1 MRAQAFIP
9 AGLVLCTALSA
20 HAVQGAKPQAQK
32 VVWDGE
38 WTLQRSGDESLE
50 ALVNAHLKD
59 ENFAMRLFWK
69 RKILAACPEFTKLDL
84 LSGDG
89 LSITMGK
96 ERPIDTP
103 GDGST
108 ADWKRS
114 DDEAFKASFRRE
126 GSTLIQTLQGD
137 GYTVTYVYSMRKDGE
152 SLALQVTYSHPK
164 LANPFTWKRVFR
176 RSG

>member
-1 MRAQAFIP
+1 MRALAFLL
-9 AGLVLCTALSA
+9 AGLFLHPTLSGQA
-20 HAVQGAKPQAQK
+20 SHGTKAPAVT
-32 VVWDGE
+32 VTWDGE
-38 WTLQRSGDESLE
+38 WTLQTSGDESLE
-50 ALVNAHLKD
+50 AQVESHLKD
-59 ENFAMRLFWK
+59 ENFAKRLFWK
-69 RKILAACPEFTKLDL
+69 RKILAACPEFTKLDV

-89 LSITMGK
+89 LSITMGR

-103 GDGST
+103 GDGSSS
-108 ADWKRS
+108 DWKRS

-152 SLALQVTYSHPK
+152 SLALQVTYTHPK
-164 LANPFTWKRVFR
+164 LSNPFTWKRVFR